1 MALPCRRPFYGL
13 EDRKLLIRGSK
24 LIYIGAYDPIIIKII
39 HKETGLHNAVG
50 MEKQIVITTFLSF
63 RLRFFNF
70 DGLLLIR

>member
-13 EDRKLLIRGSK
+13 EDKKLLIRGSK

-39 HKETGLHNAVG
+39 HKETGLYNAAG